1 MTTGDYVLR
10 NVTRQTYIINEYE
23 PANRGVRS
31 LLSQMIS
38 YGLKSFIDNHYFAE
52 DGKVNALATADEFN
66 ESGSALVKNAVWI
79 HDLPFS
85 EEFAGF
91 SPDVVEQAREL
102 ERMRGMKILTRQSE
116 QFDRKSGAIG
126 LYAFQEMV
134 YELKRMA
141 IDEGLDF
148 INQYLDDRADE
159 TQETR
164 QYEYLPSEEFELPD
178 MSEAETGLEN
188 LSLNPDLIFSEKKP
202 PRRGRR
208 NEFSQQVV
216 ELLEENNR
224 ILAAYS
230 NRFEDLQSQIDEIR
244 ENNNRGLREEI
255 ADMRR
260 MIVELGEERS
270 SQEITDTDYFVFEK
284 NEFKLSE
291 LQKARLNA
299 TVVELAKNPELKALI
314 TGFAD
319 KSGNSEYNAVL
330 SRRRAE
336 SVRDHLLNMGISES
350 RTVLTYFGDTE
361 STSVGAADRR
371 VEVSLFKP

>member
-52 DGKVNALATADEFN
+52 YGKVNALATADEFN
-66 ESGSALVKNAVWI
+66 ESGSALVRNAVWI